1 MVSDSSFNDF
11 LTGALSA
18 PPRTFLAFSNAE
30 LDRVNDK
37 TDIQRQNPKK
47 EAFGVKLKTTVHTQM
62 TNDPARKKTNLH
74 LTVEKE
80 PN

>member
-30 LDRVNDK
+30 LNRVKHPVD
-37 TDIQRQNPKK
+37 
-47 EAFGVKLKTTVHTQM
+47 TVYLRVELVTSM
-62 TNDPARKKTNLH
+62 VEDNNIV
-74 LTVEKE
+74 LTE
-80 PN
+80 